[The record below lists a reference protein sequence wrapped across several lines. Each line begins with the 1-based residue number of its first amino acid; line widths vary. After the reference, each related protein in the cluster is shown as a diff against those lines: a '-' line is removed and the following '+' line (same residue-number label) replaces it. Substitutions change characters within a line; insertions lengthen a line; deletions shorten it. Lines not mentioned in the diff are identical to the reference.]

1 MEQIM
6 IHTPRIVALAATLL
20 LSTTAVAATGNFTK
34 ADTNADGKITLE
46 EGMKLHTD
54 WTADAF
60 KALDKDGDGAL
71 NQAEY
76 DTAASA
82 PAASTT
88 AGSADNNTTAVPE
101 ATTTTDAAS
110 KTNVAPAPGDTTAST
125 ASSTTENNTTV
136 ATKRKTGPA
145 TYVNEVGTND
155 VLASTLI
162 GMRIYA
168 VESDID
174 DTQTYPADARQN
186 WNDIGEVND
195 VVLNWDGSVKAVVLG
210 VGGFLGMGE
219 KNVAIDMSS
228 LSKVR
233 ESADSND
240 WFLVVNSSKQ
250 ALTDAPPYGINKK
263 S

>member
-1 MEQIM
+1 MT
-6 IHTPRIVALAATLL
+6 HTRIVALAATLL
-20 LSTTAVAATGNFTK
+20 LSTTALAATGDFSK
-34 ADTNADGKITLE
+34 VDANADGKITLE
-46 EGMKLHTD
+46 EGMKLHPD
-54 WTADAF
+54 WNAEAF

-71 NQAEY
+71 SQVEY

-82 PAASTT
+82 PAAST
-88 AGSADNNTTAVPE
+88 N
-101 ATTTTDAAS
+101 AAS
-110 KTNVAPAPGDTTAST
+110 KTNAAPAPDDTTAST
-125 ASSTTENNTTV
+125 TAATTENNTTV
-136 ATKRKTGPA
+136 ATKRKMGPA
-145 TYVNEVGTND
+145 TYVEQIDAND
-155 VLASTLI
+155 VLASKLI

-174 DTQTYPADARQN
+174 DTKTYPADSRKD

-195 VVLNWDGSVKAVVLG
+195 VVLNWDGSIKAVVLG
-210 VGGFLGMGE
+210 IGGFLGIGE
-219 KNVAIDMSS
+219 KNVAIDMTS

-250 ALTDAPPYGINKK
+250 ALTDAPAYGVNKK

>member
-1 MEQIM
+1 MEKIM
-6 IHTPRIVALAATLL
+6 THPRIVALAATLL
-20 LSTTAVAATGNFTK
+20 LSTAAFAATGDFSK
-34 ADTNADGKITLE
+34 IDANADGKITLE
-46 EGMKLHTD
+46 EGMKLHPD
-54 WTADAF
+54 WTAASF

-71 NQAEY
+71 SQAEY
-76 DTAASA
+76 NTAASA
-82 PAASTT
+82 PAATT
-88 AGSADNNTTAVPE
+88 N
-101 ATTTTDAAS
+101 AAS
-110 KTNVAPAPGDTTAST
+110 KTNAAPAAGDTTTT
-125 ASSTTENNTTV
+125 AVTTENNATV
-136 ATKRKTGPA
+136 ATKRKMGPA
-145 TYVNEVGTND
+145 TYVDQVETND
-155 VLASTLI
+155 VLASKLI

-174 DTQTYPADARQN
+174 DTQTYPADTRKN

-195 VVLNWDGSVKAVVLG
+195 VVLNWDGSIKAVVLG
-210 VGGFLGMGE
+210 IGGFLGIGE

-250 ALTDAPPYGINKK
+250 ALTDAPAYGINKK

>member
-1 MEQIM
+1 MEIIM
-6 IHTPRIVALAATLL
+6 THTRIVALAATLL
-20 LSTTAVAATGNFTK
+20 LSTTAFAATGDFSQID
-34 ADTNADGKITLE
+34 ANADGKITLQ
-46 EGMKLHTD
+46 EGMKLHPD

-71 NQAEY
+71 SQAEY

-88 AGSADNNTTAVPE
+88 TTGSTDNNTNANS
-101 ATTTTDAAS
+101 ASNTTDATS

-125 ASSTTENNTTV
+125 TAATTENNTTV
-136 ATKRKTGPA
+136 ATKRKMGPA
-145 TYVNEVGTND
+145 TYINEVGAND
-155 VLASTLI
+155 VLASKLI
-162 GMRIYA
+162 GMRVYA

-174 DTQTYPADARQN
+174 NTQNYPADARQN
-186 WNDIGEVND
+186 WDDIGEVND
-195 VVLNWDGSVKAVVLG
+195 VVLDWDGSIKAVVLG
-210 VGGFLGMGE
+210 VGGFLGIGE
-219 KNVAIDMSS
+219 KNVAIDMTS

-250 ALTDAPPYGINKK
+250 ALTDAPAYGTNNK

>member
-1 MEQIM
+1 MTQI
-6 IHTPRIVALAATLL
+6 PRFASITAALL
-20 LSTTAVAATGNFTK
+20 LSSAAIAATGDFAK
-34 ADTNADGKITLE
+34 VDANADGKITLE
-46 EGMKLHTD
+46 EGMKLHPE

-71 NQAEY
+71 SQTEY

-82 PAASTT
+82 PAATT
-88 AGSADNNTTAVPE
+88 NGTDSAN
-101 ATTTTDAAS
+101 
-110 KTNVAPAPGDTTAST
+110 KTNAAPAPGDTTAST
-125 ASSTTENNTTV
+125 TAVTTENNATV
-136 ATKRKTGPA
+136 ATKRKMGPA
-145 TYVNEVGTND
+145 TYVDQVEAND
-155 VLASTLI
+155 VLASKLI

-174 DTQTYPADARQN
+174 DTKTYPADSRKN

-210 VGGFLGMGE
+210 IGGFLGIGE

-250 ALTDAPPYGINKK
+250 ALTDAPAYGVNKK
-263 S
+263 SY